1 VRARSTG
8 CLFLVLGLLLPS
20 VVYAEPPI
28 NVQVEV
34 EFLLGYVEGSGCEF
48 YRNGT
53 WHDPKAAQAHLR
65 DKYGYLAARN
75 LINTTEDF
83 IEKVATQ
90 SSLSGQ
96 PYKVRCRDGATV
108 TANQWLRAELARFRE
123 FNRRPTSSLS
133 DQGRKT
139 AFFGTVLLALAARRS
154 RPNPAPARCVL
165 PGTQAGRWPWCDSTQ
180 TGGTRSPKLIDSF
193 SVRRAGR
200 FPAYIFP
207 SGAGHDR
214 EQGPNKGPR

>member
-20 VVYAEPPI
+20 VVCAEPPI

-34 EFLLGYVEGSGCEF
+34 EFLLGYVEGSECEF

-65 DKYGYLAARN
+65 DKYRYLAARN

-96 PYKVRCRDGATV
+96 PYKVRCRSGATV

-123 FNRRPTSSLS
+123 FNKRPTSSLS
-133 DQGRKT
+133 DQGRK
-139 AFFGTVLLALAARRS
+139 GEVIRAAEVRVS
-154 RPNPAPARCVL
+154 V
-165 PGTQAGRWPWCDSTQ
+165 AG
-180 TGGTRSPKLIDSF
+180 
-193 SVRRAGR
+193 VRRGSHWRLCGIRSFAT
-200 FPAYIFP
+200 AQN
-207 SGAGHDR
+207 R
-214 EQGPNKGPR
+214 EQLPAHTDLAKVNWQRESADRLAVSNVVSY

>member
-1 VRARSTG
+1 VRGRSTG
-8 CLFLVLGLLLPS
+8 CLLLLLGPLLAP

-34 EFLLGYVEGSGCEF
+34 DFLLGYVEGSGCEF

-65 DKYGYLAARN
+65 DKYRYLAARN

-96 PYKVRCRDGATV
+96 PYRVRCRDGATV
-108 TANQWLRAELARFRE
+108 TANQWLHAELARFRE
-123 FNRRPTSSLS
+123 FSKRPTSSLS
-133 DQGRKT
+133 EQGRK
-139 AFFGTVLLALAARRS
+139 AEFPFKS
-154 RPNPAPARCVL
+154 RPR
-165 PGTQAGRWPWCDSTQ
+165 GT
-180 TGGTRSPKLIDSF
+180 
-193 SVRRAGR
+193 
-200 FPAYIFP
+200 
-207 SGAGHDR
+207 
-214 EQGPNKGPR
+214 PNGPRNSPAA